1 MSIDWKRF
9 AVGLGVNYLVKRID
23 DDQFWSEL
31 LRKYLKPQLDEIEP
45 LLLVQSFQD
54 NYDFKLLLQEEH
66 IDKFK
71 EFVKGNEDL
80 MVKLKDKSRLKMI
93 AFEWSWIEEWFK
105 KDHKNL
111 LAIINN
117 HPRKKEFQN
126 YITNGILDL
135 AKKFVNSF

>member
-1 MSIDWKRF
+1 MPIDWKRF

-23 DDQFWSEL
+23 DDQFWSDL

-54 NYDFKLLLQEEH
+54 NYDFKLLLQEQH

-93 AFEWSWIEEWFK
+93 AFEWSWIEEWFR

>member
-1 MSIDWKRF
+1 MPIDWKRF

-23 DDQFWSEL
+23 DDQFWSDL

-54 NYDFKLLLQEEH
+54 NYDFKLLLQEQH

-117 HPRKKEFQN
+117 HPQKKEFQI

>member
-1 MSIDWKRF
+1 MPIDWKRF

-23 DDQFWSEL
+23 DDQFWSDL

-54 NYDFKLLLQEEH
+54 NYDFKLLLQEQH

-117 HPRKKEFQN
+117 HPRKKEFQI

>member
-1 MSIDWKRF
+1 MPIDWKRF

-23 DDQFWSEL
+23 DDQFWSDL

-93 AFEWSWIEEWFK
+93 AFEWSWIEEWFR

-117 HPRKKEFQN
+117 HPRKKEFQI

>member
-1 MSIDWKRF
+1 MPIDWKRF
-9 AVGLGVNYLVKRID
+9 AVGLGANYLVKRID
-23 DDQFWSEL
+23 DDQFWSDL

-117 HPRKKEFQN
+117 HPQKKEFQI

-135 AKKFVNSF
+135 AKKFTNSF

>member
-23 DDQFWSEL
+23 DDQFWSDL

-54 NYDFKLLLQEEH
+54 NYDFKLLLQEQH

-80 MVKLKDKSRLKMI
+80 MVKLKDRSRLKMI

>member
-1 MSIDWKRF
+1 MPIDWKRF

-23 DDQFWSEL
+23 DDQFWSDL

>member
-1 MSIDWKRF
+1 MPIDWKRF

-23 DDQFWSEL
+23 DDQFWSDL

-54 NYDFKLLLQEEH
+54 NYDFKLLLQEQH
-66 IDKFK
+66 IDKLK

>member
-1 MSIDWKRF
+1 MPIDWKRF

-23 DDQFWSEL
+23 DDQFWSDL

-54 NYDFKLLLQEEH
+54 NYDFKLLLQEQH

>member
-23 DDQFWSEL
+23 DDQFWSDL

-54 NYDFKLLLQEEH
+54 KYDFKLLLQEEH
-66 IDKFK
+66 IDRFK

-117 HPRKKEFQN
+117 HPQKKEFQI